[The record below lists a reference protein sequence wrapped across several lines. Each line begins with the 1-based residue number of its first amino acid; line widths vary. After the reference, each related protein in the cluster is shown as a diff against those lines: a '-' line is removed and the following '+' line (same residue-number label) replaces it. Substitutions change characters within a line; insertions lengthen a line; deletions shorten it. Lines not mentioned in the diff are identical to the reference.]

1 MQRTLIATLMALA
14 FGLFSMPA
22 LQAHP
27 TNGAA
32 IGNSADGIAT
42 VEKAQWRRWRGRR
55 ACGHRWRSRR
65 VCW

>member
-1 MQRTLIATLMALA
+1 MQRIFIATLMATFL
-14 FGLFSMPA
+14 GLFSMPTS
-22 LQAHP
+22 QAAP
-27 TNGAA
+27 GSGPA
-32 IGNSADGIAT
+32 IGTAADAIAS